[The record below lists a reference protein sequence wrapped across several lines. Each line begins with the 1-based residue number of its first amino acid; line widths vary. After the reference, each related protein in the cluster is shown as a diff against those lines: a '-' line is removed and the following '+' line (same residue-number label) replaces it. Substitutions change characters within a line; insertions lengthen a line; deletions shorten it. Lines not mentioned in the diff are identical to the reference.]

1 MVSKPTMARR
11 MKNANNKYADY
22 GNKLLRSARQPDK
35 STMRMMQFLNWLSYS
50 DRPAE
55 FKPLEF
61 KMELMKV

>member
-1 MVSKPTMARR
+1 MVSKSTMASK
-11 MKNANNKYADY
+11 MKNANDKYADY
-22 GNKLLRSARQPDK
+22 GNKLLRSARQPGK

-61 KMELMKV
+61 KMESMKL

>member
-1 MVSKPTMARR
+1 MVSKSTMARK
-11 MKNANNKYADY
+11 MKNPKRKYADY
-22 GNKLLRSARQPDK
+22 GNKLLRSARQPGK

-50 DRPAE
+50 DRPEE

>member
-1 MVSKPTMARR
+1 MVSKD
-11 MKNANNKYADY
+11 KYADY
-22 GNKLLRSARQPDK
+22 GSKLLRSARQPGK
-35 STMRMMQFLNWLSYS
+35 STMRMMQLLNWLSYS

>member
-1 MVSKPTMARR
+1 
-11 MKNANNKYADY
+11 MKNANNKHADY
-22 GNKLLRSARQPDK
+22 GNKLLRSARQPGK
-35 STMRMMQFLNWLSYS
+35 STMRMMQLLNWLSYL

>member
-1 MVSKPTMARR
+1 
-11 MKNANNKYADY
+11 MKNPKRKYADY
-22 GNKLLRSARQPDK
+22 GNKLLRSARYPGK

-50 DRPAE
+50 DRPEE